1 MSKKTNTVLFM
12 LGATVFNIV
21 ITVACFVLLL
31 VLYGRLLAP
40 ILPAEAAAWGLP
52 IIFVASIVLA
62 FFLYKFA
69 VKFMMKKIDVD
80 AVFDPLFRSRRGNR
94 RD

>member
-1 MSKKTNTVLFM
+1 MSKKTNTIFFM

-40 ILPAEAAAWGLP
+40 VLPANAAAWGLP
-52 IIFVASIVLA
+52 VIFVAAIVMA
-62 FFLYKFA
+62 FFIYKFA
-69 VKFMMKKIDVD
+69 VQFMMKKVDVD
-80 AVFDPLFRSRRGNR
+80 NVFDPLFKSRRSRR